1 MVDVLLD
8 IPLRDGEDRPT
19 TLRDHLDR
27 VALVVVFVRHYG

>member
-19 TLRDHLDR
+19 TLRDHLGR
-27 VALVVVFVRHYG
+27 VPPA